1 MSMVF
6 TKLFSSITESTIWV
20 ESANV
25 RLVWITMLAM
35 ADSKGRV
42 WASVPGLAN
51 RARVPVEDVE
61 EALGKFLGPDKYSRT
76 PDNEGRRIEKIDGG
90 WRLLNHA
97 KYREIRDTEAVKESK
112 RNYINNRRAKERAS
126 TVEQSRTQ
134 SNTVDSS
141 RANAEAD
148 SEADAEAKQ
157 TPKSKPSATPPSEA
171 LESLPFCSLE
181 FEKAWTDWIA
191 HRKEIRKP
199 LKPTQIRKQLEE
211 LAAIGESR
219 AIATINHTITKGW
232 QGLREPDI
240 TQELFHNPKADEFFE
255 IFRAIYEEHTGSDY
269 PEAKS
274 DFAALNGLLNAFP
287 ALTASE
293 WRNAL
298 RWCWTTADTDRFA
311 DKCVRQTGRLSDF
324 CSAWSRIV
332 AYHATY
338 QTK

>member
-1 MSMVF
+1 MR
-6 TKLFSSITESTIWV
+6 IRTIKPEFFLHEELYNAEV
-20 ESANV
+20 ET
-25 RLVWITMLAM
+25 RLSLRLAFAGLWCA
-35 ADSKGRV
+35 ADR
-42 WASVPGLAN
+42 
-51 RARVPVEDVE
+51 
-61 EALGKFLGPDKYSRT
+61 
-76 PDNEGRRIEKIDGG
+76 EGRFKWEPRRLGIQILPYDGTDFSRVLDALATRG
-90 WRLLNHA
+90 FIV
-97 KYREIRDTEAVKESK
+97 KYTSGTGVYGFIPSFVKHQV
-112 RNYINNRRAKERAS
+112 INNRERESELPSPVEGVEIQCPDASITRGSRDEHAGKAEGKGREQGKEGNK
-126 TVEQSRTQ
+126 E
-134 SNTVDSS
+134 
-141 RANAEAD
+141 E
-148 SEADAEAKQ
+148 E
-157 TPKSKPSATPPSEA
+157 SA
-171 LESLPFCSLE
+171 SLPFCSLE